1 MKLGTIHH
9 VAVNVSDYER
19 SKEFYVEK
27 LGYRIIGEYVFPSG
41 TRRMDCVLGQS
52 RLEIFCGSRSES
64 GYIERNVGYRH
75 LCFYAEDIESLVLEL
90 KGKGIA
96 VEDIQTD
103 IMSGGK
109 MTFFRDPDGI
119 MIELHE

>member
-1 MKLGTIHH
+1 M
-9 VAVNVSDYER
+9 
-19 SKEFYVEK
+19 
-27 LGYRIIGEYVFPSG
+27 
-41 TRRMDCVLGQS
+41 
-52 RLEIFCGSRSES
+52 
-64 GYIERNVGYRH
+64 
-75 LCFYAEDIESLVLEL
+75 CFYAEDIESLVLEL

-119 MIELHE
+119 VIELHE